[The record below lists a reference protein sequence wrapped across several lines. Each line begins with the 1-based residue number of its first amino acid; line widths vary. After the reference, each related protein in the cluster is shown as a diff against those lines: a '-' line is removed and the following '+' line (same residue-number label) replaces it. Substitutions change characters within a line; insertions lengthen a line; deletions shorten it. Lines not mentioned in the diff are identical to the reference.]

1 MKSITL
7 FTQIHQFSDNQQ
19 TLLGL
24 TRFSW
29 KSPKNLLDLLKDSQ
43 NFLSPLV
50 QCYAK
55 SGKAMPGSGVQE
67 WPSNFATNIEA
78 AWLNRC
84 KVLATRF

>member
-19 TLLGL
+19 TLLRL

-29 KSPKNLLDLLKDSQ
+29 KSPKNLLDLPKGTQ
-43 NFLSPLV
+43 NFLSHLV

-55 SGKAMPGSGVQE
+55 SGKAMPDSGVQE
-67 WPSNFATNIEA
+67 WPSNIATNIEEGGR
-78 AWLNRC
+78 WRKSHYFC
-84 KVLATRF
+84 D